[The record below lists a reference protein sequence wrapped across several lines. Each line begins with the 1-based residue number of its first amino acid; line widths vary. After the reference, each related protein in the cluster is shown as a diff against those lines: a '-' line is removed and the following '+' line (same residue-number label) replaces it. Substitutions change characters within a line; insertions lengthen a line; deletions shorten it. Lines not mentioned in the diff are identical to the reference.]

1 MKPLGVGDPLRLGP
15 FRLVGVL
22 GAGGM
27 GKVYLGRDGR
37 GKAAALK
44 VLRPEL
50 AHDPDMARRFVRE
63 AEAAGA
69 VRGKGVARVLG
80 AQTEGGRPWIAS
92 EFLAGPTL
100 QEAVERHGRFQDA
113 AVRALAAALGR
124 TLAEIHSAGL
134 VHRDLKPANIVLT
147 SRGPRVI
154 DFGIARPEHGL
165 TLTTTGQVPVTP
177 GYGPPE
183 QVLGQRVGPAAD
195 VFALGAV
202 LTFAA
207 TGARAF
213 TGEHVAAVSY
223 EVVHGQ
229 PRLDGLSPE
238 LLALVAPCLDKD
250 AARRPTPEDVARAFA
265 PPKGADLVWRRG
277 PLAGEIAEREQTA
290 ERMTTL
296 PAAGDTEDAVRPSRR
311 RLLAGLAGGGVV
323 VAVGGG
329 AGAWYLL
336 GRDEDDPHDR
346 DAEPLA
352 TYEAGKPPSPLW
364 GPFEVTRDEAPA
376 PVPLRDVVVV
386 AAKGGGLHAFDV
398 RNGGRR
404 WKARLSVGSGPLLV
418 TGAEEPVLLAAD
430 RSGEILGLGA
440 DGKRRWSASAD
451 AAVLLAADSEAVY
464 LTTKSNKLRAVGL
477 TTHKPRWTAKL
488 PVESSAE
495 HPARAVVTNGRLV
508 VHGADG
514 KVACVDTGSGR
525 AVWGPRKQSA
535 EGTALTPAAGRGAD
549 GLVYLGGRRLT
560 ALSLADGSLKWAQ
573 PAAEDSGWG
582 APAVRGKVLYAANA
596 ADVEAR
602 RTADGTGTWT
612 VTLQTTTLPLD
623 APTLQRNTAWVAMYD
638 DGSRGVTAVDTRK
651 GAQAWTYIQGASGPW
666 RIGADGNRV
675 FLCQGNLLTAM
686 PVA

>member
-1 MKPLGVGDPLRLGP
+1 M
-15 FRLVGVL
+15 
-22 GAGGM
+22 
-27 GKVYLGRDGR
+27 
-37 GKAAALK
+37 
-44 VLRPEL
+44 
-50 AHDPDMARRFVRE
+50 
-63 AEAAGA
+63 
-69 VRGKGVARVLG
+69 
-80 AQTEGGRPWIAS
+80 
-92 EFLAGPTL
+92 
-100 QEAVERHGRFQDA
+100 
-113 AVRALAAALGR
+113 
-124 TLAEIHSAGL
+124 
-134 VHRDLKPANIVLT
+134 LT
-147 SRGPRVI
+147 SRGRRVI

-238 LLALVAPCLDKD
+238 LLALVALCLDKD

-265 PPKGADLVWRRG
+265 PPKDADLVWRRG

-296 PAAGDTEDAVRPSRR
+296 PAAGGTGSAVRPSRR

-329 AGAWYLL
+329 AGAGAWYLL
-336 GRDEDDPHDR
+336 GRDEDDPHER

-364 GPFEVTRDEAPA
+364 GPFEVVRDEAPA

-404 WKARLSVGSGPLLV
+404 WKARLPLGSGPLLV

-430 RSGEILGLGA
+430 RSGEVLGLGA

-477 TTHKPRWTAKL
+477 TTHKPRWTTKL
-488 PVESSAE
+488 PAESSAE

-525 AVWGPRKQSA
+525 PVWGPRKQSA

-560 ALSLADGSLKWAQ
+560 ALSPADGSQKWAQ
-573 PAAEDSGWG
+573 PAAEVSGWG

-623 APTLQRNTAWVAMYD
+623 APTRRRADAP
-638 DGSRGVTAVDTRK
+638 TRRR
-651 GAQAWTYIQGASGPW
+651 ASGTP
-666 RIGADGNRV
+666 RGSP
-675 FLCQGNLLTAM
+675 CTTTA
-686 PVA
+686 PTG

>member
-1 MKPLGVGDPLRLGP
+1 M
-15 FRLVGVL
+15 
-22 GAGGM
+22 
-27 GKVYLGRDGR
+27 
-37 GKAAALK
+37 
-44 VLRPEL
+44 
-50 AHDPDMARRFVRE
+50 
-63 AEAAGA
+63 
-69 VRGKGVARVLG
+69 
-80 AQTEGGRPWIAS
+80 
-92 EFLAGPTL
+92 
-100 QEAVERHGRFQDA
+100 
-113 AVRALAAALGR
+113 
-124 TLAEIHSAGL
+124 
-134 VHRDLKPANIVLT
+134 LT
-147 SRGPRVI
+147 SRGRRVI

-238 LLALVAPCLDKD
+238 LLALVALCLDKD

-265 PPKGADLVWRRG
+265 PPKDADLVWRRG

-296 PAAGDTEDAVRPSRR
+296 PAAGGTGSAVRPSRR

-329 AGAWYLL
+329 AGAGAWYLL
-336 GRDEDDPHDR
+336 GRDEDDPHER

-364 GPFEVTRDEAPA
+364 GPFEVVRDETPA

-404 WKARLSVGSGPLLV
+404 WKDRLSLGSGPLLV

-440 DGKRRWSASAD
+440 DG
-451 AAVLLAADSEAVY
+451 
-464 LTTKSNKLRAVGL
+464 
-477 TTHKPRWTAKL
+477 
-488 PVESSAE
+488 
-495 HPARAVVTNGRLV
+495 
-508 VHGADG
+508 
-514 KVACVDTGSGR
+514 
-525 AVWGPRKQSA
+525 
-535 EGTALTPAAGRGAD
+535 
-549 GLVYLGGRRLT
+549 
-560 ALSLADGSLKWAQ
+560 
-573 PAAEDSGWG
+573 
-582 APAVRGKVLYAANA
+582 
-596 ADVEAR
+596 
-602 RTADGTGTWT
+602 
-612 VTLQTTTLPLD
+612 
-623 APTLQRNTAWVAMYD
+623 
-638 DGSRGVTAVDTRK
+638 
-651 GAQAWTYIQGASGPW
+651 
-666 RIGADGNRV
+666 NRV

>member
-1 MKPLGVGDPLRLGP
+1 
-15 FRLVGVL
+15 
-22 GAGGM
+22 
-27 GKVYLGRDGR
+27 R
-37 GKAAALK
+37 GSAAALK

-50 AHDPDMARRFVRE
+50 AYDPDMARRFVRE
-63 AEAAGA
+63 AEAASA

-100 QEAVERHGRFQDA
+100 QEAVERHGRFEEA
-113 AVRALAAALGR
+113 GVRALGAALGR
-124 TLAEIHSAGL
+124 TLHEIHSAGL

-207 TGARAF
+207 TGERAF

-229 PRLDGLSPE
+229 PRLAGLPHA
-238 LLALVAPCLDKD
+238 LLPLVAPCLDKN

-265 PPKGADLVWRRG
+265 PPKGADLAWRRG

-290 ERMTTL
+290 ARMTTL
-296 PAAGDTEDAVRPSRR
+296 PAAGEPDGAGAGAVRPSRR

-336 GRDEDDPHDR
+336 GRDEEDPHEW

-352 TYEAGKPPSPLW
+352 KYEPGKPPSPLW
-364 GPFEVTRDEAPA
+364 GPFEVAREGAPA
-376 PVPLRDVVVV
+376 PVPLRDVAVV

-430 RSGEILGLGA
+430 RSGEVVGLGA
-440 DGKRRWSASAD
+440 DGKDRWSASAD
-451 AAVLLAADSEAVY
+451 AAVLLATDSEAVY
-464 LTTKSNKLRAVGL
+464 LTTKSNKLRAVSL
-477 TTHKPRWTAKL
+477 TTHKPRWTTRL

-514 KVACVDTGSGR
+514 KVACVDTGTGR

-535 EGTALTPAAGRGAD
+535 EGTALTPAAGRDAE

-560 ALSLADGSLKWAQ
+560 ALSMADGSQKWVQ

-623 APTLQRNTAWVAMYD
+623 PPTIQRNTAWVAMYD
-638 DGSRGVTAVDTRK
+638 DGSHGVTAVDTRK

-666 RIGADGNRV
+666 RFGAGGNRV
-675 FLCQGNLLTAM
+675 FLLQGGVLTAM
-686 PVA
+686 PVV